1 MKIFKTTEFFD
12 NGVHTKKYYF
22 CGIRYLKK
30 IWSNLSQE
38 THLFKFKISKKIVL
52 SEQKIELRND
62 GISIIGLGDISGE
75 GKTGKAAVQ
84 SLLKSDINF
93 DNGTF
98 NDIYRGYIPGFKK
111 QLVFST
117 SNFYKNPGYD
127 IIPLLVWEFES
138 GMPPVRPWAFKDI
151 YAIATFSTFCAKYF
165 KKIAPQ
171 DMKITVLPYPV
182 DIDLTKLE
190 PQKTVRAK
198 YSIKPRDFVFFFNF
212 SYTSS
217 YFRKNPEGTLAA
229 FALAFPKHEN
239 NIKLVIKTICA
250 NSAPNMVARLNAKI
264 QELGLENNII
274 LINQDLTDGEQ
285 YSLINCCDVYVSL
298 HRGEGLGLGMMEAM
312 YMAKPVIA
320 TNYGG
325 NTDFTTPDTALMVDY
340 KMVKPQEIDIDAYKY
355 VEKWPEPN
363 IKTAA
368 RHMRALYN
376 NPKLRKQIGTAGQN
390 FIKQNFNS
398 NRFNKTVKSFL

>member
-1 MKIFKTTEFFD
+1 
-12 NGVHTKKYYF
+12 
-22 CGIRYLKK
+22 
-30 IWSNLSQE
+30 
-38 THLFKFKISKKIVL
+38 
-52 SEQKIELRND
+52 
-62 GISIIGLGDISGE
+62 
-75 GKTGKAAVQ
+75 
-84 SLLKSDINF
+84 
-93 DNGTF
+93 
-98 NDIYRGYIPGFKK
+98 
-111 QLVFST
+111 
-117 SNFYKNPGYD
+117 
-127 IIPLLVWEFES
+127 
-138 GMPPVRPWAFKDI
+138 
-151 YAIATFSTFCAKYF
+151 
-165 KKIAPQ
+165 
-171 DMKITVLPYPV
+171 
-182 DIDLTKLE
+182 
-190 PQKTVRAK
+190 
-198 YSIKPRDFVFFFNF
+198 
-212 SYTSS
+212 
-217 YFRKNPEGTLAA
+217 
-229 FALAFPKHEN
+229 
-239 NIKLVIKTICA
+239 
-250 NSAPNMVARLNAKI
+250 MVARLNAKI